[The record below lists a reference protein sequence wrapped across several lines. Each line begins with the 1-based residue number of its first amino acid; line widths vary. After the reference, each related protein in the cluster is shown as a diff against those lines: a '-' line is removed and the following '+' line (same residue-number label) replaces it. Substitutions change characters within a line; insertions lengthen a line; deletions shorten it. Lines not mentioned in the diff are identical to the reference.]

1 MGFAT
6 TDDRTESR
14 EDGCGRSAHCLLSL
28 VGLSIDFH
36 PVIDLAAARR
46 RLSKRAV
53 ASLATLG
60 LAACGEAPVVD
71 DPWGGTIEVRE
82 GITWVTNPKE
92 PLWREDTPAFVLKL
106 EQTFGVDETGPE
118 EALPRAI
125 SGAAVDGDG
134 NVYAVDVADN
144 RLVSYAPDGTFRWT
158 RSKQGQGPGD
168 MAYPRR
174 VTWDGAAHLYA
185 DNQNGGR
192 IDRWTLGGEYVDTQP
207 LVDFDIVQGYVV
219 GMPDGDTLVVAER
232 IAGRDGVRLRV
243 FDVSGDEWQ
252 LSAQVDAA
260 GGRDQTP
267 ESFGGW
273 KTSARV
279 AGDKIFAGHAIE
291 YRLQRFDLD
300 GNLEA
305 VWQRPF
311 PPLLAPI
318 TYRGTGTIFG
328 QYDAPLRLD
337 SGRFLVHHIR
347 AEGIADH
354 DEFRRQWDEF
364 LERGVNE
371 DFRHWTGQLD
381 LLDAEGRYVGSIDF
395 EPREELLTLGPNGRL
410 YTGSFV
416 PEPSIRRYEIIVS
429 EPTP

>member
-1 MGFAT
+1 MF
-6 TDDRTESR
+6 
-14 EDGCGRSAHCLLSL
+14 GRCTAML
-28 VGLSIDFH
+28 
-36 PVIDLAAARR
+36 LAA
-46 RLSKRAV
+46 
-53 ASLATLG
+53 LG
-60 LAACGEAPVVD
+60 MAACGEAPLVD
-71 DPWGGTIEVRE
+71 DAWGGTIEVRE
-82 GITWVTNPKE
+82 SITWVSNPNE
-92 PLWREDTPAFVLKL
+92 PLWREDTPAFALQL

-118 EALPRAI
+118 EALLRSV

-134 NVYAVDVADN
+134 NVYAVDTSDQ
-144 RLVSYAPDGTFRWT
+144 RLVSYAPDGTLRWT
-158 RSKQGQGPGD
+158 RSKRGQGPGD
-168 MAYPRR
+168 LAKPLK
-174 VTWDGAAHLYA
+174 VTWDGATRLYV
-185 DNQNGGR
+185 DNQYGGR

-207 LVDFDIVQGYVV
+207 LVDFGIVQGYVV

-267 ESFGGW
+267 VSFGGW

-279 AGDKIFAGHAIE
+279 AGNRIFAGHAME
-291 YRLQRFDLD
+291 YQLQRFDLD
-300 GNLEA
+300 GNLDA

-318 TYRGTGTIFG
+318 TYRGTKTIFG

-337 SGRFLVHHIR
+337 SGHFLVHHVR
-347 AEGIADH
+347 DGGTADH
-354 DEFRRQWDEF
+354 DEFRQKWDER
-364 LERGVNE
+364 LERRT
-371 DFRHWTGQLD
+371 DYDLSYWTGQLD
-381 LLDAEGRYVGSIDF
+381 LLDADGRYLGSIDF

-416 PEPSIRRYEIIVS
+416 PEPRIRRYEVILS
-429 EPTP
+429 DPTP